1 MKKSHRRR
9 SVITPNLLF
18 TVALLSFVKMH
29 RQTITCFALFIQTA
43 SLSSSIATR
52 RESYRSAFHTHSH
65 FRQHQMRQRQE
76 GIELHALFR
85 PDGDSK
91 KRTPLLRTATTAR
104 STKGNDGKKGIKITG
119 HKHAPS
125 SSSSSVD
132 KMRLDVM
139 RSELSIKIA
148 EDRVKSLEKELME
161 MTKKYNWAQSALRD
175 RASTNSGRK
184 QTSLKGQTQVEQQ
197 QRRQKHSP
205 SSRVQLNT
213 KSIKEKISAKKSGK
227 NAAVIGGPSKKK
239 STTTKSQSSSTNSS
253 FQGNTI
259 DDLPPF
265 AAGLFA
271 NAEREEKQRRLKL
284 GIIEEAN
291 LDDCLSSSSYDDK
304 PKPPSP
310 PPPSSSPSI
319 ESLPPFAAGLFQQAE
334 REEMEKRAKRGLIEE
349 SELSLSNNDDDDAS
363 KGKSTVTYAAATIE
377 EAKMPVLSG
386 NSSVVLNSNFSVSE
400 EAKLTSQALLNN
412 NSIVDNGNSLVTKT
426 ESENP
431 SNVGGTTVTNNAEK
445 ELLSLRKQCAILSH
459 KLSRSEELRRAQT
472 DELKIL
478 GKSEKILRG
487 LNADWTRRLSD
498 ARKEM
503 DEEKAEWKKE
513 YEEKEMKWSEE
524 RNGLEERL
532 KALESEKQGLEF
544 QLQNQSN
551 ITYVTNLFC
560 DLLKERVACKLL
572 GTKTQLF
579 PADDTKSSYGQ
590 NETQTFVFSSPN
602 LTWRRLRYGGKKNA
616 PNKMLTVG
624 GATEHRASRAYRFFS
639 WFKTKLR
646 RSTNATK
653 EDRID
658 KSVDDEMNEL
668 IKDAKSPSSSF
679 NVSPPPGLEPL
690 APLLVTKKRRLPKL
704 YEKKS
709 APKNPSLVPK
719 FLRRS

>member
-1 MKKSHRRR
+1 
-9 SVITPNLLF
+9 
-18 TVALLSFVKMH
+18 
-29 RQTITCFALFIQTA
+29 
-43 SLSSSIATR
+43 
-52 RESYRSAFHTHSH
+52 
-65 FRQHQMRQRQE
+65 MRQRQE

>member
-1 MKKSHRRR
+1 
-9 SVITPNLLF
+9 
-18 TVALLSFVKMH
+18 
-29 RQTITCFALFIQTA
+29 
-43 SLSSSIATR
+43 
-52 RESYRSAFHTHSH
+52 
-65 FRQHQMRQRQE
+65 MRQRQE
-76 GIELHALFR
+76 SIELHALFR

-91 KRTPLLRTATTAR
+91 KRTPLLRTATATAR
-104 STKGNDGKKGIKITG
+104 STKENDGKKGIKITG
-119 HKHAPS
+119 HNHAPS

-184 QTSLKGQTQVEQQ
+184 QSSLKGQKQVKQQQQQQ
-197 QRRQKHSP
+197 QRQQKHSP

-213 KSIKEKISAKKSGK
+213 KSIKEKNSAQKSGK
-227 NAAVIGGPSKKK
+227 KKTMPSNNCRP
-239 STTTKSQSSSTNSS
+239 TTTAKSQSSSTNSS

-271 NAEREEKQRRLKL
+271 NAEREEKKRRLKL

-310 PPPSSSPSI
+310 LPSSSSPSI

-349 SELSLSNNDDDDAS
+349 SELSLSNNDDDDDT
-363 KGKSTVTYAAATIE
+363 KGKSTVTNAAATIE

-386 NSSVVLNSNFSVSE
+386 NSSVVLNSNFSASE

-412 NSIVDNGNSLVTKT
+412 NSIVDNDNSLGTKT

-459 KLSRSEELRRAQT
+459 KLSRSEELCRAQT

-532 KALESEKQGLEF
+532 KALESEKLGLEF

-602 LTWRRLRYGGKKNA
+602 LSWRRLRYGGKKNA
-616 PNKMLTVG
+616 PNRMLTVG
-624 GATEHRASRAYRFFS
+624 GATEHRASRAYRFLS
-639 WFKTKLR
+639 WFKNKLR

-653 EDRID
+653 EGRID

-690 APLLVTKKRRLPKL
+690 APLLVTRKRRLPKL

>member
-1 MKKSHRRR
+1 
-9 SVITPNLLF
+9 
-18 TVALLSFVKMH
+18 
-29 RQTITCFALFIQTA
+29 
-43 SLSSSIATR
+43 
-52 RESYRSAFHTHSH
+52 
-65 FRQHQMRQRQE
+65 
-76 GIELHALFR
+76 
-85 PDGDSK
+85 
-91 KRTPLLRTATTAR
+91 
-104 STKGNDGKKGIKITG
+104 
-119 HKHAPS
+119 
-125 SSSSSVD
+125 
-132 KMRLDVM
+132 
-139 RSELSIKIA
+139 
-148 EDRVKSLEKELME
+148 
-161 MTKKYNWAQSALRD
+161 
-175 RASTNSGRK
+175 
-184 QTSLKGQTQVEQQ
+184 LKGQKQVKQQQQ
-197 QRRQKHSP
+197 QRQQKHS

-213 KSIKEKISAKKSGK
+213 KSIKEKNSAQKSGK
-227 NAAVIGGPSKKK
+227 NKAFIGGLSKKK
-239 STTTKSQSSSTNSS
+239 STATATSQSSSSTNSS

-291 LDDCLSSSSYDDK
+291 LDDCLSSSSSDK

-349 SELSLSNNDDDDAS
+349 SELSLSNNNDDDDDDT
-363 KGKSTVTYAAATIE
+363 GKSTVTNAAATIE

-386 NSSVVLNSNFSVSE
+386 NSSVILNSNFSASE
-400 EAKLTSQALLNN
+400 EAKLTSQFSLNN
-412 NSIVDNGNSLVTKT
+412 NSIVDNDNSLGTKT
-426 ESENP
+426 EPENP

-459 KLSRSEELRRAQT
+459 KLSRSEELCRAQI

-532 KALESEKQGLEF
+532 KALESQKQGLEF

-602 LTWRRLRYGGKKNA
+602 LSWRRLRYGGKKNA
-616 PNKMLTVG
+616 PNRMLTVG
-624 GATEHRASRAYRFFS
+624 GATDHRASRAYRFLS
-639 WFKTKLR
+639 WFKSKLR

-658 KSVDDEMNEL
+658 ESVDDEMNEL
-668 IKDAKSPSSSF
+668 IKDAKSPSSAF

-690 APLLVTKKRRLPKL
+690 APLLVTRKRRLPKF
-704 YEKKS
+704 YEKKPAS
-709 APKNPSLVPK
+709 NHPSLVPK